1 MALFKEI
8 KENDR
13 EVKECDLDLTKSITK
28 KKKSP
33 KTLVKKVY
41 VERKIFTLG
50 LKQEKIFNVIKTI
63 ILNNIF
69 TNSNSDVKFYWIVN
83 PNVSVIK
90 RVLF

>member
-69 TNSNSDVKFYWIVN
+69 TNSNSNVKFY
-83 PNVSVIK
+83 
-90 RVLF
+90 